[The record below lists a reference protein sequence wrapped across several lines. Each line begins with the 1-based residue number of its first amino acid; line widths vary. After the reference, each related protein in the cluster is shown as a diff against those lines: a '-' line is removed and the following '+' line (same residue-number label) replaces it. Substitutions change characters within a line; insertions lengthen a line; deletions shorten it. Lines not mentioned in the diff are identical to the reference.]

1 MRCTKWFVNGY
12 LKLYPFLISLDEN
25 DDGNE
30 MVPIENVGVNELLL
44 MLQQLYLL
52 DEGSILW

>member
-1 MRCTKWFVNGY
+1 MHCTKWNVNGY
-12 LKLYPFLISLDEN
+12 LKLNPFLISLDEN